1 MAKKARKKLLQHFN
15 ISTIRDKRES
25 DTTLTDQFVVICLN
39 PGDLPQSLME
49 IKYRSYRNH
58 ICNVN
63 MN

>member
-25 DTTLTDQFVVICLN
+25 DTTLTDQFVVICLS
-39 PGDLPQSLME
+39 PGDLSQSLME